1 MNWPKSREKV
11 AVIRDSVRP
20 NGGNAE
26 RFPLMEPNPS
36 PGSMLLAELW
46 QEIVGRADLC
56 IYPAGA
62 QLLSQGSTRSDVYLI
77 RRGLLK
83 LQSTNSEGRETIV
96 AVRRT
101 GNLVGV
107 DAALLRQPSLVSAVT
122 VTECCLHR
130 FPAPELRKVVCKHA
144 TFSSLLHGIL
154 ASDLRD
160 VTAAL
165 MEIKFH
171 SAEVRLKRLL
181 LELVPELTHPGA
193 QSDEIR
199 LPFKQWEIAQMVG
212 VTPEHLSRL
221 LRRLEEQ
228 FMERRRVT
236 FVGFEAVGPKAASFA
251 TRTGF
256 TDSPGDR
263 NR

>member
-1 MNWPKSREKV
+1 
-11 AVIRDSVRP
+11 
-20 NGGNAE
+20 
-26 RFPLMEPNPS
+26 
-36 PGSMLLAELW
+36 MLLAELW

-62 QLLSQGSTRSDVYLI
+62 QLLSQGSSKSDVYLI
-77 RRGLLK
+77 RRGLIK

-96 AVRRT
+96 AVKRT
-101 GNLVGV
+101 GSLVGV
-107 DAALLRQPSLVSAVT
+107 DAAVLRQPSLVSAVT

-144 TFSSLLHGIL
+144 TFSCLLHGIL
-154 ASDLRD
+154 ASELRE

-165 MEIKFH
+165 TEIKFH
-171 SAEVRLKRLL
+171 SAEIRLKWLL
-181 LELVPELTHPGA
+181 LELVPELTRPGA
-193 QSDEIR
+193 QNDEVR
-199 LPFKQWEIAQMVG
+199 LPFKQWEIAQMLG

-221 LRRLEEQ
+221 LRRLANEE

-236 FVGFEAVGPKAASFA
+236 FVGFEAVGPKAAAFA

-256 TDSPGDR
+256 ADVQDGR